1 MNKRNIIV
9 SKIKERLKYVSLLI
23 NSFEYTE
30 DIFRDTI
37 FLHISTEGNTDK
49 TFYQTLL
56 LHKALKRKE
65 YRKFDYCLC

>member
-9 SKIKERLKYVSLLI
+9 SKINERLKYVSLLI

-37 FLHISTEGNTDK
+37 FLHISTERNTDK
-49 TFYQTLL
+49 TFYQTLI

>member
-9 SKIKERLKYVSLLI
+9 SKINERLKYVSLLI

-37 FLHISTEGNTDK
+37 FLHISTEINTDK
-49 TFYQTLL
+49 TFYQTLI